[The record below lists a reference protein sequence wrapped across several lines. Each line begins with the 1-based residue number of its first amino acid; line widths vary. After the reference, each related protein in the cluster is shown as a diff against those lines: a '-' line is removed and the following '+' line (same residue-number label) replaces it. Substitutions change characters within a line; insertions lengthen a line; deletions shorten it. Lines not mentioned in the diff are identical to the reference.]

1 MKKAIYKPTNQ
12 NTIILSQENGYCEIL
27 LNGEY
32 KTVSSKDILLEVD
45 EQQLS
50 SLAELKE
57 NIFINCI
64 KNPLSDIL
72 YSYNTNRLTPEPHQY
87 KPLIKFLNS
96 ENSRVLIAD
105 EVGLGKTIEA
115 GMIFKEI
122 DRREALKVSLIV
134 VFFLT
139 KKNIN
144 KFENKS
150 KFDIMKK
157 NILGDYIC

>member
-12 NTIILSQENGYCEIL
+12 NTIIINQSDGYCEIL
-27 LNGEY
+27 LDGES
-32 KTVSSKDILLEVD
+32 KTVSLHDLTFENS
-45 EQQLS
+45 QSTLS
-50 SLAELKE
+50 TLDELKE

-64 KNPLSDIL
+64 KNPISDIL

-122 DRREALKVSLIV
+122 DRREALKVSLSSLPI
-134 VFFLT
+134 
-139 KKNIN
+139 
-144 KFENKS
+144 
-150 KFDIMKK
+150 
-157 NILGDYIC
+157 

>member
-27 LNGEY
+27 LDGEY

-50 SLAELKE
+50 SLDELKE

-87 KPLIKFLNS
+87 KSLIKFLNS

-115 GMIFKEI
+115 GMILKEI
-122 DRREALKVSLIV
+122 DRQS
-134 VFFLT
+134 
-139 KKNIN
+139 
-144 KFENKS
+144 
-150 KFDIMKK
+150 
-157 NILGDYIC
+157 